1 MNTHSAAAFHSYLIL
16 LCDILLHC
24 LECLVEIPDDVVDM
38 LRTDGEAD
46 CGAFDTGVQQ
56 LLLCHLRMCRACR
69 MDDERFDIGNV
80 CKQGEN
86 LEVVDEFLRLF
97 FSALDFK
104 CKDGDTSVG
113 EVFLVKLMVWMILK

>member
-1 MNTHSAAAFHSYLIL
+1 
-16 LCDILLHC
+16 
-24 LECLVEIPDDVVDM
+24 
-38 LRTDGEAD
+38 
-46 CGAFDTGVQQ
+46 
-56 LLLCHLRMCRACR
+56 
-69 MDDERFDIGNV
+69 MDNERFDIGNV

-113 EVFLVKLMVWMILK
+113 EVFLVKLMVRMVLE